1 MPIYEYRCQEC
12 GHELEALQ
20 KISADP
26 LKDCP
31 DCGAPALKKRIS
43 AVGFRLKG
51 SGWYETDFKAGDKQK
66 NIVKDDN
73 AADSKTGS
81 KKSDVG
87 SSEKT
92 ANTEKKDSTKSEST
106 TSKSEPKAT
115 AST

>member
-31 DCGAPALKKRIS
+31 DCGAPALKKKIS

-66 NIVKDDN
+66 NIVKDDTITDN
-73 AADSKTGS
+73 KTDSKKADTS
-81 KKSDVG
+81 P
-87 SSEKT
+87 SEKT
-92 ANTEKKDSTKSEST
+92 EKTPKKDSGKSENT
-106 TSKSEPKAT
+106 TNKSETKAT
-115 AST
+115 ANT